1 MQISAQISLYPLGK
15 EHLQEEIRAFV
26 KMIEARGLPCAIGSM
41 STIVVGDSAI
51 VFPALQEAFEYVA
64 SRGGYVMV
72 STISNAC
79 PV

>member
-26 KMIEARGLPCAIGSM
+26 GMIEARGLHCTIGGM
-41 STIVVGDSAI
+41 STIVAGDSTV

-64 SRGGYVMV
+64 SHGGYVMAATV
-72 STISNAC
+72 SNAC
-79 PV
+79 PA